1 MEKFDCFAYGALAN
15 GSKGCSVLTDCV
27 CSSGECPFYKT
38 KAQIKE
44 EKERTEARIK
54 RLYGTTTKK
63 FLELKRSVNNAYFS
77 DSYGRL
83 TADPE
88 LRQTQNGTSV
98 TSFTVAVDRR
108 FQREQTDFINVVA
121 WKQTAEFVEKYFKK
135 GAMIAL
141 RGSIQQRNYEDKNGN
156 KRTAFEVIADEV
168 SFCGSKADKP
178 QTPNNDDFEEIPIS
192 DDLPF

>member
-1 MEKFDCFAYGALAN
+1 MLN
-15 GSKGCSVLTDCV
+15 SVILM
-27 CSSGECPFYKT
+27 
-38 KAQIKE
+38 
-44 EKERTEARIK
+44 
-54 RLYGTTTKK
+54 
-63 FLELKRSVNNAYFS
+63 
-77 DSYGRL
+77 GRL

-88 LRQTQNGTSV
+88 LRQTQNGTAV

-108 FQREQTDFINVVA
+108 FQREQTDFINIVA

-135 GAMIAL
+135 GSLIAL

-178 QTPNNDDFEEIPIS
+178 
-192 DDLPF
+192 